1 MTTQPAFDPTS
12 TGGLRRTLKSR
23 HMSMIALGGG
33 GFSNL
38 AAYSGFM
45 SNGIVPV
52 LIGAVVATGF
62 YFGTELIIVAAAS
75 SEDPEMAVA
84 KAIQSVI
91 SRIMLFYIES
101 ILLVVTIVPWD
112 DAAMRWTA

>member
-52 LIGAVVATGF
+52 LIV
-62 YFGTELIIVAAAS
+62 IAAAS